1 MEIYKPTLVSGDKVP
16 LAVTHPKHLVPVKGS
31 FSVGG
36 SIVNGQG
43 AVINELGKMI
53 GSDAVTRAGSFD
65 DAMLRAL
72 DGVSGAQKFAD
83 NLAERAITDP
93 GSVDVHDVTIAQ
105 AEAEMA
111 LNITRTVLNRVVQ
124 VWKDLI
130 NTR

>member
-1 MEIYKPTLVSGDKVP
+1 
-16 LAVTHPKHLVPVKGS
+16 
-31 FSVGG
+31 
-36 SIVNGQG
+36 
-43 AVINELGKMI
+43 MI

-72 DGVSGAQKFAD
+72 DSVSGAQNFAD
-83 NLAERAITDP
+83 NLAERAIVDP

-111 LNITRTVLNRVVQ
+111 LSITRTVLNRVVQ
-124 VWKDLI
+124 GWKDLI